1 MGIQSIPR
9 LTAKVRQQILD
20 QNNGRSITTYS
31 EGKNYREERVYTIRN
46 GQLFVKESGDTSWS
60 DSRYSQERPASD
72 EETHRFLY
80 NHCWKLNLDG
90 IK

>member
-60 DSRYSQERPASD
+60 DSRYSQERPVSD
-72 EETHRFLY
+72 EETRRFLY

-90 IK
+90 IE